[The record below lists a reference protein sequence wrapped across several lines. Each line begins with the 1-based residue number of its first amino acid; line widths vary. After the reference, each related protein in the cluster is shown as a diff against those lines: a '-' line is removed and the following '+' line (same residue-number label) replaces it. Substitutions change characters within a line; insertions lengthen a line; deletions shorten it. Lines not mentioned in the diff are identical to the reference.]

1 MAIGPMTKEEREA
14 FLADVHVGIL
24 AIDEPGRGPFAL
36 PIWYVFEEGEVRAW
50 TMGGR
55 LKHRLAEAAGRATL
69 TVQNETPPYKYVSV
83 EGPVIIDEEPRD
95 ASVAIRYLGP
105 ERGAA
110 YGSATRGGGGVR
122 IRIVPE
128 HWRTAD
134 YDR

>member
-36 PIWYVFEEGEVRAW
+36 PIWYVFEDGEVQAW
-50 TMGGR
+50 TMPGR

-83 EGPVIIDEEPRD
+83 EGPVIIDDAPRD
-95 ASVAIRYLGP
+95 VSVAQRYLG
-105 ERGAA
+105 EKLGAA
-110 YGSATRGGGGVR
+110 YGGSGRGGVR